1 MNRMTF
7 LAIFAAGVMLLS
19 ACSSPAAAPEPT
31 AVPVQPTTP
40 PEPTA
45 TSLPP
50 TAAPTQTEVPTP
62 EPASTMPPDG
72 AATTVK
78 VTLVDN
84 SITSSLT
91 TFKAGTPYTFVIRSN
106 ARHEHNFVIAPPV
119 ALAGGYAEALGQA
132 LLAVDETQV
141 PPGGSFSVNFTFPES
156 AVGATLEFSCLIKRH
171 YEDGMRLDITVTN

>member
-1 MNRMTF
+1 MKRIRF
-7 LAIFAAGVMLLS
+7 FAIFTAGAILLS
-19 ACSSPAAAPEPT
+19 ACGSAPPTVEPT
-31 AVPVQPTTP
+31 DP
-40 PEPTA
+40 PQPTA
-45 TSLPP
+45 TAIPT
-50 TAAPTQTEVPTP
+50 TAAPTQTDVPTP
-62 EPASTMPPDG
+62 EPT
-72 AATTVK
+72 ATTPAEGAPTIVN

-141 PPGGSFSVNFTFPES
+141 PPGGSFSVDFTFPES

-171 YEDGMRLDITVTN
+171 YEDGMRLDIAVTN